1 MSSVSASTYR
11 DSSSTVG
18 VHAVLRDERRKQ
30 GRKAVA
36 RSRSRAAAAL
46 QAFKQAPRLLCVCA
60 RAVTPRAR
68 DFSSR
73 G

>member
-46 QAFKQAPRLLCVCA
+46 QPSNRRLASSVCVRAP
-60 RAVTPRAR
+60 
-68 DFSSR
+68 
-73 G
+73 